1 MASRNDERS
10 PLLQNGQA
18 NGQEHGDRD
27 EEVFEFLSY
36 VFILVPPNANTD
48 HRLL

>member
-18 NGQEHGDRD
+18 NGQEQGDRD
-27 EEVFEFLSY
+27 AEVFEYLVY
-36 VFILVPPNANTD
+36 VIEKGTT
-48 HRLL
+48 